1 MDKSLSKWGISPGLL
16 KFLVVG
22 ITNTLGGYAF
32 YAALVALG
40 VNYAVAL
47 TLEYVA
53 GIAYGFVLNKRWT
66 FKAQGGSLRQA
77 WRYIALYG
85 VIYLLNVGLL
95 MALVERW
102 GLNPYVSQLILLG
115 FLTLLSFGVQKH
127 WIFADAQKEQHDQ
140 QPG

>member
-1 MDKSLSKWGISPGLL
+1 MDKSLSKWGISPDLL

-66 FKAQGGSLRQA
+66 FNAQGGSLRQA
-77 WRYIALYG
+77 WRYVVLYG

-102 GLNPYVSQLILLG
+102 GLNPYISQLILLG
-115 FLTLLSFGVQKH
+115 FLTLLSFVVQKR
-127 WIFADAQKEQHDQ
+127 WIFADAHKEPHDQ

>member
-1 MDKSLSKWGISPGLL
+1 MSKWGISPGLL

-66 FKAQGGSLRQA
+66 FKAQGGSLRQV

>member
-1 MDKSLSKWGISPGLL
+1 MDKSLSKWGISPDLL

-22 ITNTLGGYAF
+22 ITNTLGGYAV

-53 GIAYGFVLNKRWT
+53 GIAYGFALNKRWT
-66 FKAQGGSLRQA
+66 FKAQGDTLRQA
-77 WRYIALYG
+77 WRYSAFYG

-115 FLTLLSFGVQKH
+115 FLTCLSFGIQKS
-127 WIFADAQKEQHDQ
+127 WIFAEVQKGQHDQ

>member
-66 FKAQGGSLRQA
+66 FKAQGGSLRQV